1 MNIDIDSFALYIGVK
16 AEYLAML
23 YRTTCELEGLP
34 LPKRNR
40 HGKVKMSEVLIFK
53 QHVEDKNKGGLSQ
66 IIKIIQ
72 DSSTRK
78 ADSVSTNRNG

>member
-53 QHVEDKNKGGLSQ
+53 QHFEDKTKKINENKTLRTYPKRNCQ
-66 IIKIIQ
+66 IIHN
-72 DSSTRK
+72 DHL
-78 ADSVSTNRNG
+78 

>member
-40 HGKVKMSEVLIFK
+40 HGKVKMSEVLIF
-53 QHVEDKNKGGLSQ
+53 
-66 IIKIIQ
+66 I
-72 DSSTRK
+72 
-78 ADSVSTNRNG
+78 

>member
-16 AEYLAML
+16 PEYLAML
-23 YRTTCELEGLP
+23 YRTTCALEGLP

-53 QHVEDKNKGGLSQ
+53 QHFEDKTKNINESKTLS
-66 IIKIIQ
+66 
-72 DSSTRK
+72 
-78 ADSVSTNRNG
+78 

>member
-23 YRTTCELEGLP
+23 YRTTCELEGLS

-53 QHVEDKNKGGLSQ
+53 QHFEDKTKNINENKTL
-66 IIKIIQ
+66 
-72 DSSTRK
+72 T
-78 ADSVSTNRNG
+78 